1 MIRRLPARLALATP
15 LLLVAPL
22 AFAQAAEG
30 SPAAAVNPLI
40 GSSNGGNTF
49 PGPMLP
55 FGMLQWS
62 PETTRGKHNR
72 TAAPGGYAYDHPRVR
87 GFALTHLSGTG
98 CAGASGDIPFM
109 PITTAVTSSPSADA
123 TDSVYASD
131 FSHAEETAKAG
142 YYRVALANGSS
153 VELTAAMHSGIATI
167 DFPAGKP
174 ANLLIRTSDSEVG
187 SSAADVRV
195 DPATRTVTGSVTSG
209 NFCGYLAEADRKSY
223 YTLYFVA
230 EFDQPFRTGGAWV
243 DG

>member
-1 MIRRLPARLALATP
+1 MSRLIPAGFALLIPLVLGASQAWASAT
-15 LLLVAPL
+15 AI
-22 AFAQAAEG
+22 

-109 PITTAVTSSPSADA
+109 PITTAV
-123 TDSVYASD
+123 
-131 FSHAEETAKAG
+131 
-142 YYRVALANGSS
+142 
-153 VELTAAMHSGIATI
+153 
-167 DFPAGKP
+167 
-174 ANLLIRTSDSEVG
+174 
-187 SSAADVRV
+187 
-195 DPATRTVTGSVTSG
+195 
-209 NFCGYLAEADRKSY
+209 
-223 YTLYFVA
+223 
-230 EFDQPFRTGGAWV
+230 
-243 DG
+243 